1 MNSREREQEAQK
13 WLDKAR
19 SDLRV
24 ARMAFENAEPEYDLA
39 CYLSQQCAEKSVKAL
54 LIRLG
59 IRFPYKHDLDYLIR
73 LLPPDKQI
81 LFADIELAWLT
92 DWVTTGRYPGDVVA
106 ATADDARRA
115 VEMAQT
121 VYDRV
126 AESGG

>member
-1 MNSREREQEAQK
+1 MNGREREREARK

-24 ARMAFENAEPEYDLA
+24 AGMAFENAEPEYDLA
-39 CYLSQQCAEKSVKAL
+39 CYLSQQCAEKSLKAL

-59 IRFPYKHDLDYLIR
+59 IRFAYKHDLDYLIR
-73 LLPPDKQI
+73 LLPLDDQT
-81 LFADIELAWLT
+81 LFADIESEWLT
-92 DWVTTGRYPGDVVA
+92 DWATTGRYPGDIVA

-115 VEMAQT
+115 LEMAQN

-126 AESGG
+126 AESGR